1 MRFTKTAVAL
11 SLGFALGATGLLAQ
25 EQPDGK
31 ALYETNCV
39 KCHGQ
44 DGVPPEVLASRVK
57 NLKPLNDPAVYEG
70 VSVDSTAVLLDNGI
84 GLMKP
89 YKGVLTKDEELA
101 IARYIRT
108 LAQKDTAGVTLPP
121 RTAHLS
127 SGFAPRGVRCCRW

>member
-1 MRFTKTAVAL
+1 MKFAKTAVAL
-11 SLGFALGATGLLAQ
+11 SLGFAFGATGLLAQ

-44 DGVPPEVLASRVK
+44 DGVPPAVLASRVK

-70 VSVDSTAVLLDNGI
+70 VSVDSTAALLDNGI

-101 IARYIRT
+101 IAQYIRT
-108 LAQKDTAGVTLPP
+108 LAKKEGTDATLPP
-121 RTAHLS
+121 KR
-127 SGFAPRGVRCCRW
+127 APEF

>member
-1 MRFTKTAVAL
+1 MRFTKTTVAL

-39 KCHGQ
+39 KCHGV
-44 DGVPPEVLASRVK
+44 DGTPPEVLASRVK
-57 NLKPLNDPAVYEG
+57 NLLPLNDPAIYEG
-70 VSVDSTAVLLDNGI
+70 VSVDSTAALLDNGI

-89 YKGVLTKDEELA
+89 YKGVLSKDEELA

-108 LAQKDTAGVTLPP
+108 LVKKDTTEVAPP
-121 RTAHLS
+121 PKR
-127 SGFAPRGVRCCRW
+127 APAS

>member
-1 MRFTKTAVAL
+1 MPISSFSEVHMRFTKTAVAL

-25 EQPDGK
+25 DQPDGK

-108 LAQKDTAGVTLPP
+108 LAKKDTAGVTLPP
-121 RTAHLS
+121 RR
-127 SGFAPRGVRCCRW
+127 APIS